1 MLKHTREKGE
11 AYITEEEWDVEADF
25 SQEIEEDEL
34 EKDMEAPAFAAATD
48 LTVNY
53 KEDWIIDSGCSN
65 HMTRNHKKLE
75 DVADYKGRRVVL
87 MADNSRLSISHV
99 RKAVV
104 SRYGPQQLQLEKV
117 CHVPGLKKNLMPV
130 PQLKEEGKYVVFGL
144 EGVVIF
150 KKLKVIDTPI
160 MEGRRRQSVFVLTTE
175 STYVDKT

>member
-1 MLKHTREKGE
+1 
-11 AYITEEEWDVEADF
+11 
-25 SQEIEEDEL
+25 
-34 EKDMEAPAFAAATD
+34 
-48 LTVNY
+48 
-53 KEDWIIDSGCSN
+53 
-65 HMTRNHKKLE
+65 
-75 DVADYKGRRVVL
+75 

-144 EGVVIF
+144 EGVAIF

-160 MEGRRRQSVFVLTTE
+160 MEGRRRQSVFVL
-175 STYVDKT
+175 STDLLMWTKLDR